1 MLMSAAETAVLPGFL
16 RPYRIPELVRLGR
29 DFDGGYLVDNRC
41 IGDAGCVVSIGISDD
56 WSFEKGFRSRSRS
69 PIVAVDATTSRW
81 LFTRRY
87 CRESIKSFL
96 KGLVGR
102 KNRDDPRRHKELLK
116 DYGEF
121 FRNDNN
127 RHIRKYVAGTR
138 DSKHITIDDIVS
150 GLLPQ
155 DCCRILLKID
165 IEGGEY
171 GILDDI
177 RAVSGRLTG
186 LVMEFH
192 DVPSRIDEI
201 GGFLTDLP
209 LSLCHIH
216 CNNYGTISDRGLP
229 EAIELSFTAHGV
241 GGARVEALP
250 GALDRPNSP
259 HLPEIEIA
267 FE

>member
-16 RPYRIPELVRLGR
+16 RPYRIPGLVRLGR
-29 DFDGGYLVDNRC
+29 DFDGGYLVDERSVK
-41 IGDAGCVVSIGISDD
+41 DADCLVSIGICDD
-56 WSFEKGFRSRSRS
+56 WSFEKDFRSRSRS
-69 PIVAVDATTSRW
+69 PIIAVDATTSRW
-81 LFTRRY
+81 LFIRRY
-87 CRESIKSFL
+87 CRESLKSFL

-102 KNRDDPRRHKELLK
+102 KNRDDPRRHKALLK

-121 FRNDNN
+121 FRNDN
-127 RHIRKYVAGTR
+127 RHIRKYVAGFK
-138 DSKHITIDDIVS
+138 DSTHIAIDDVVN

-155 DCCRILLKID
+155 DCGLFLLKID
-165 IEGGEY
+165 IEGDEY

-192 DVPSRIDEI
+192 DVPKRIDEI
-201 GGFLTDLP
+201 RMFLAR
-209 LSLCHIH
+209 LSLNLCHVH
-216 CNNYGTISDRGLP
+216 CNNYGGVSDRGLP
-229 EAIELSFTAHGV
+229 GAIELSFTAHGV

-250 GALDRPNSP
+250 EALDQPNSP
-259 HLPEIEIA
+259 HLPEIGIA